1 MFPNSDSFSNEFYI
15 FAMKLLGVKAPM
27 NQLSDGIDD
36 SELKSLQRD
45 IIDLSSPDFGESINI
60 NL

>member
-1 MFPNSDSFSNEFYI
+1 
-15 FAMKLLGVKAPM
+15 MKLLGAKAPM

-45 IIDLSSPDFGESINI
+45 IIDLSSPDFG
-60 NL
+60 L